1 MRVVGNIASD
11 SEVIATASG
20 AITAGKPV
28 IVNSNGTVTSTL
40 ETTDSATQALGTE
53 ITFESASST
62 RYSGVFDSSNNK
74 VIIAYNDVG
83 NASYRTVVVCTINSN
98 GTMSKGTPVVY
109 ASHGTASAD
118 IAYVGS
124 GKIVALYVD
133 ASSSQGYALV
143 GTVSGTSI
151 SFGSATAYTTNQ
163 PQNPRVEYDSNADR
177 VLIAFRDGSDG
188 DKGKSIVGTVSGTSI
203 SFGSIVTFENAATGG
218 QIALAFDSNANK
230 MAINYIDAANSSYG
244 TAIIGTISGTSV
256 SYGSAVVYFS
266 GTTAD
271 PGAVFDST
279 NNKVVFAYED
289 AVVSGRAGK
298 ALVGTISGTSIS
310 FGSATTFT
318 SSASYHEEAGFSM
331 AYDTNAKKIV
341 IVYNDEADGFDGE
354 FVVGT
359 VSGTS
364 ISFSSST
371 DFETDPVEQQ
381 VVVFDSNVKKLA
393 IAWRDGGSS
402 YYGKIR
408 SLQVAYNNT
417 VTSITTENFIGFAKD
432 AVADGAIATIQT
444 ANSITRNQS
453 SLTAGQTYFVQ
464 TDGTLSTSA
473 DSPSVIAGTAISST
487 DLIVKG

>member
-133 ASSSQGYALV
+133 ASSSQGCAL
-143 GTVSGTSI
+143 
-151 SFGSATAYTTNQ
+151 
-163 PQNPRVEYDSNADR
+163 
-177 VLIAFRDGSDG
+177 
-188 DKGKSIVGTVSGTSI
+188 VGTVSGTSI

-473 DSPSVIAGTAISST
+473 DSPSVIAGTAIGAT